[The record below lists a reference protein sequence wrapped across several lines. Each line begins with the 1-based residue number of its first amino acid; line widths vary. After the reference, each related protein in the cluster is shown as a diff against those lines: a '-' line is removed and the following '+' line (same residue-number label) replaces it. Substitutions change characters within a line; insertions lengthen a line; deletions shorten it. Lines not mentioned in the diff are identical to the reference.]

1 MLSIIFCGGMAR
13 RSCMHRIRA
22 VTRRP
27 CWIYFWPP
35 NYDCVVMEGTFGLG
49 AECEGH
55 MCLHKNIQMR
65 DLLTKH
71 GCWAGESTM
80 YLTHIC
86 PHWAPPH
93 DEYAAVVAEEGMVL
107 GYDGQSIEI

>member
-1 MLSIIFCGGMAR
+1 MLDILLAQK
-13 RSCMHRIRA
+13 
-22 VTRRP
+22 
-27 CWIYFWPP
+27 
-35 NYDCVVMEGTFGLG
+35 YDCVVMEGTFGLG

-71 GCWAGESTM
+71 GCWVGEPTM